1 MAPIVHGLE
10 DRYGD
15 RMAFSYL
22 DIDDP
27 ATAEFRAALGFRYQ
41 PELYLL
47 DGQGTLI
54 KKWVG
59 AVAEAELAEAFEAAI
74 GG

>member
-10 DRYGD
+10 DRYSD

-27 ATAEFRAALGFRYQ
+27 ATAEFRSALGFRVQ

-47 DGQGTLI
+47 DGEGHLI
-54 KKWVG
+54 KKWIG
-59 AVAEAELAEAFEAAI
+59 AVPEADLASAFDAAI
-74 GG
+74 GP